1 MNQQVDDFIAKAK
14 KWQEEMSQ
22 LRMILIDCGLTE
34 EYKWKQPC
42 YSFQKKNV
50 AIIAAF
56 KGYFALSFFQGALL
70 KDPKG
75 VLIQPGDNSQA
86 ARQIRFEN
94 VEEIIE
100 LEPMIRKYVE
110 EAKALV
116 EAGAQIDFK
125 EKTELVFPDEL
136 LTILDDNPELKAA
149 FFALT
154 PGRQRGYNLHFSAPK
169 QSATKISRIESSI
182 PRILKGK
189 GFHDCICGKSKRMPT
204 CDGSHKYL

>member
-1 MNQQVDDFIAKAK
+1 MNPQVDDFIAKAK
-14 KWQEEMSQ
+14 KRQEEMSQ
-22 LRMILIDCGLTE
+22 LRMILIHCGLTE

-42 YSFQKKNV
+42 YTFQKKNV

-70 KDPKG
+70 KDHTG

-94 VEEIIE
+94 VREIIK
-100 LEPMIRKYVE
+100 LEPLVRKYVQ

-116 EAGAQIDFK
+116 EEGAQIDFK
-125 EKTELVFPDEL
+125 EKTELVFPD
-136 LTILDDNPELKAA
+136 DNPEIKAA
-149 FFALT
+149 FYALT